1 LWRQNQLLQLAA
13 DGFTER
19 EIAAHLKM
27 SDTTIRDLILLKQQ
41 AILISQNRDKFCE
54 FWLWAERI

>member
-1 LWRQNQLLQLAA
+1 MQLAA